1 MNGTSDDPPDEGRD
15 ATRDSHRVQSVDR
28 AVTVLE
34 FLARNG
40 WSGVTEIGEALDV
53 HKSTAF
59 RLVATLAARG
69 LVEQHAETGLY
80 HLGFGLVHLA
90 RAVTVGPDIARRAR
104 TWCEWLAERTSETVT
119 LSVLEAGGCM
129 TIDQIV
135 ADSTVVSRSWLGR
148 RVPLHCTAAG
158 KTWLAYLPP
167 DEQSEIVAGP
177 HKRFTDRTVVDPEY
191 LAETLGQIRTD
202 GYAIAIEEYE
212 EGLAAVAAPVL
223 AADGHIV
230 ATIDVSG
237 PAYRLG
243 EAELSEMTPLV
254 VEAAAHA
261 STRFG
266 YSEVPS
272 TD

>member
-1 MNGTSDDPPDEGRD
+1 MSATSDDALAEETE
-15 ATRDSHRVQSVDR
+15 ATRDGSRVQSVDR
-28 AVTVLE
+28 AVNVLE

-53 HKSTAF
+53 HKSTAS
-59 RLVATLAARG
+59 RLIATLAARG

-80 HLGFGLVHLA
+80 HLGFGMVHLA

-119 LSVLEAGGCM
+119 LSVLEGEGCV

-158 KTWLAYLPP
+158 KMWLAYMPP
-167 DEQSEIVAGP
+167 EEQGEIVAGP
-177 HKRFTDRTVVDPEY
+177 HKRYTDETIVEPAH
-191 LAETLGQIRTD
+191 LAEMLGRIRHD
-202 GYAIAIEEYE
+202 GYATAVEEHE
-212 EGLAAVAAPVL
+212 AGLAAVAAPVL

-230 ATIDVSG
+230 ASIDVSG

-243 EAELSEMTPLV
+243 EDELAEMTPLV

-266 YSEVPS
+266 YSDVPS

>member
-1 MNGTSDDPPDEGRD
+1 MSSTSGDTPGEERD
-15 ATRDSHRVQSVDR
+15 VTRDSYRVQTVDR

-40 WSGVTEIGEALDV
+40 WSGVTEIGDALDV
-53 HKSTAF
+53 HKSTAS
-59 RLVATLAARG
+59 RLIATLAARG

-119 LSVLEAGGCM
+119 LSIYETEGCV

-135 ADSTVVSRSWLGR
+135 AESTVVSRSWLGR

-167 DEQSEIVAGP
+167 DEQAEIVAGP
-177 HKRFTDRTVVDPEY
+177 HKRYTDATVVEPAR
-191 LAETLGQIRTD
+191 LAEVLGQIRHD
-202 GYAIAIEEYE
+202 GYTISVEEYE

-230 ATIDVSG
+230 ASIDVSG

-243 EAELSEMTPLV
+243 EAELADMTQLV

-261 STRFG
+261 SSRFG
-266 YSEVPS
+266 YSEVP
-272 TD
+272 TPD

>member
-1 MNGTSDDPPDEGRD
+1 MSATSSPPEEERD
-15 ATRDSHRVQSVDR
+15 AIRDAHRVQSVDR
-28 AVTVLE
+28 AVSVLE
-34 FLARNG
+34 FLSRNG

-53 HKSTAF
+53 HKSTAS
-59 RLVATLAARG
+59 RLIATLAARG
-69 LVEQHAETGLY
+69 LVEQHTENGLY
-80 HLGFGLVHLA
+80 HLGFGLVHMA

-119 LSVLEAGGCM
+119 LSVLEGEGCV
-129 TIDQIV
+129 TVDQIV

-158 KTWLAYLPP
+158 LTWLAYMPP
-167 DEQSEIVAGP
+167 DEQAEIVAGP
-177 HKRFTDRTVVDPEY
+177 HKRYTDATIIEPEH
-191 LAETLGQIRTD
+191 LAEVLGQIRTD
-202 GYAIAIEEYE
+202 GFAIAVEQYE
-212 EGLAAVAAPVL
+212 DGLAAVAAPVL

-243 EAELSEMTPLV
+243 ESELADMTPLV
-254 VEAAAHA
+254 VDAAAHT

-272 TD
+272 AD

>member
-1 MNGTSDDPPDEGRD
+1 MTSTSDDALDDTGD
-15 ATRDSHRVQSVDR
+15 ATRDGNRVQSVDR
-28 AVTVLE
+28 AVTALE

-53 HKSTAF
+53 HKSTAS
-59 RLVATLAARG
+59 RLIATLAARG
-69 LVEQHAETGLY
+69 LVEQHADTGLY

-119 LSVLEAGGCM
+119 LSVLEGEGCV

-158 KTWLAYLPP
+158 KAILAFLPP
-167 DEQSEIVAGP
+167 DEQAEIVVGP
-177 HKRFTDRTVVDPEY
+177 HKRYTDATITEPEH
-191 LAETLGQIRTD
+191 LAEVLGQIRVD
-202 GYAIAIEEYE
+202 GFATSIEEHE

-230 ATIDVSG
+230 ATIDISG

-243 EAELSEMTPLV
+243 EAELVEMTPLV

-261 STRFG
+261 SNRFG

-272 TD
+272 P